1 MEVAHLLGGLTAEEI
16 RGLVGD
22 SPTMLELGAND
33 GEDTRRFLDA
43 MPGIRLFCFEPDP
56 RPATRW
62 IRDIRDHR
70 AILFTVAVGR
80 ERGLTKFHLSG
91 GSFESTANPTGD
103 WDKSSSI
110 HRPTGHLTRDPRID
124 FSRTIHVPVMPL
136 DEWTWETLGRFGPW
150 PRFDFLWADV
160 QGAEADL
167 IVGGPKTLER
177 TRYLYTEF
185 YDVEQ
190 YEGQPDLAKIRRLL
204 PDWKLLAIYEGYN
217 ALFENTRW

>member
-62 IRDIRDHR
+62 IRDIRDPR
-70 AILFTVAVGR
+70 VQLFTSAIAAQTGPTT
-80 ERGLTKFHLSG
+80 LYLSG
-91 GSFESTANPTGD
+91 GSFPHPANPMRD
-103 WDKSSSI
+103 WDRSSGI
-110 HRPTGHLTRDPRID
+110 HPPTGHLVRDKLVT
-124 FSRTIHVPVMPL
+124 FGRTIMVAGIRL
-136 DEWTWETLGRFGPW
+136 DDWMSLGFTGTGLV
-150 PRFDFLWADV
+150 DFIWADT
-160 QGAEADL
+160 QGAERDIIL
-167 IVGGPKTLER
+167 GGRQTLR
-177 TRYLYTEF
+177 QTRYLYTEF

-190 YEGQPDLAKIRRLL
+190 YQGQPNLAEICQMLPQFELL
-204 PDWKLLAIYEGYN
+204 TVYSDGNGFFRNRDFL
-217 ALFENTRW
+217 